1 MDSRS
6 AWPRRASERPGNPE
20 VTRSNSILAVLAVLG
35 LTILGVMLAFS
46 IPSSVF
52 PEMTFNRAII
62 LADSGDL
69 PPEQMIV
76 TVTRPLEEAAY
87 GVTGVSLVR
96 STTTRGSAEVDV
108 TFAESVDP
116 TTSFQLLNAALGEV
130 RGRLPN
136 GTLIDTRLL
145 TSGTFPVVDLSMS
158 SRIRTLPELTDVAF
172 YDIVPSLHRIPG
184 VYRVEMVGG
193 KYREYVVRIDPAKM
207 LAHDLGPDDVV
218 SGLAK
223 ANIIESAGRIVDT
236 HRMLL
241 TVVTANISQPEQVA
255 AIPIANVSGQPVMV
269 RDIGTVEIGIQEDYI
284 RTAAENGPALLIG
297 VSRQPSGNTVEISNQ
312 VKQLMEDF
320 HRRYPDVQFSLSYDQ
335 AALVT
340 ESFNSVRDAIVLG
353 LALAVLVVLIFTGS
367 PVSAIVAAIVVP
379 CTLAI
384 TFVVLKAFG
393 MSFNM
398 MTLGGLAAG
407 IGLFID
413 DAIVMIEAIHRARSL
428 GAATVQGVPAA
439 LKELGRPLFASTM
452 TVVLVFAPLVF
463 LSGVTGTFFRAL
475 AITLGAGLFISLL
488 IAIYFTPAL
497 EIAFER
503 IRGKAKPPGRIFDG
517 LRDLYLAAVKPFI
530 RVPALAVVLAL
541 VSGGTAYLLYS
552 SLGTDYLPALDEGA
566 FILDYNTPPQSSLD
580 DTLAMLAKIEAILK
594 STPEVAAFSVRTG
607 TQLGF
612 FLTES
617 NRGDIS
623 VRLKQRRSR
632 DIDAIMNDVRG
643 KILQRVPGVRIEFSQ
658 VIQDL
663 IGDLSGT
670 PEPVEVKIF
679 GSDEATIETTAR
691 RVADELRKI
700 TGMVD
705 VFDGIVLSNP
715 EEAIVVDETAAQRY
729 GISATDVHDALRSVV
744 EGSIAT
750 YVRVN
755 DRLYG
760 VRVRYPDNFHQDL
773 SSLSEVMLKTPSN
786 GRVPLSL
793 VTSLQFLGERP
804 ELDHERLRPVIHVTA
819 RLTDNLDLGTAMSEA
834 QSRIS
839 HLILPAGVTIEYG
852 GLYAQQQKAFGE
864 LALVLIAGAVVIF
877 LILVWEFGRL
887 APAVACLI
895 AAMASLTGSFAA
907 LWLTGITLNISSFM
921 GIIMV
926 AGITAKN
933 GILLL
938 DHAER
943 GLAGGLSSADSLIEA
958 AEIRL
963 RPILMTTLATAAG
976 LFPLA
981 LGIGAGAKVQQPLA
995 LAVIGGLVF
1004 AMLFA
1009 TPLAG
1014 GIYLL
1019 GTRETSKREPAE
1031 F

>member
-1 MDSRS
+1 M
-6 AWPRRASERPGNPE
+6 
-20 VTRSNSILAVLAVLG
+20 LAVVG
-35 LTILGVMLAFS
+35 LTILGVVLAFS

-52 PEMTFNRAII
+52 PEITFNRAII
-62 LADSGDL
+62 MADAGDL
-69 PPEQMIV
+69 PAEQMLV
-76 TVTRPLEEAAY
+76 AVTRPLEEAAY
-87 GVTGVSLVR
+87 GVIGVSLVR
-96 STTTRGSAEVDV
+96 STTTRGSTEVDV
-108 TFAESVDP
+108 TFSESVDP
-116 TTSFQLLNAALGEV
+116 TTSFELLNAALGEV

-136 GTLIDTRLL
+136 DTQIDTRLL
-145 TSGTFPVVDLSMS
+145 TTGTFPIVDMSMS
-158 SRIRTLPELTDVAF
+158 SRVRSLRELTDIAF

-184 VYRVEMVGG
+184 VYRVEMIGG
-193 KYREYVVRIDPAKM
+193 KYREYVVRIDPAKL
-207 LAHDLGPDDVV
+207 LAHDLAPDDVV

-223 ANIIESAGRIVDT
+223 ANIIESAGRITDS

-241 TVVTANISQPEQVA
+241 TVVTANIAQPEQVA
-255 AIPIANVSGQPVMV
+255 AVPIANVGGQPVMV
-269 RDIGTVEIGIQEDYI
+269 RDIGSVDVGIREDYI
-284 RTAAENGPALLIG
+284 RTAAEDGPALLIG
-297 VSRQPSGNTVEISNQ
+297 ISRQPSGNTVDISDQ
-312 VKQLMEDF
+312 TKQLMSAL
-320 HRRYPDVQFSLSYDQ
+320 RLRYPDVHFSLSYDQ

-340 ESFNSVRDAIVLG
+340 ESFKSVRDAIVLG
-353 LALAVLVVLIFTGS
+353 LVLAVLVVLLFTGS
-367 PVSAIVAAIVVP
+367 ILNAIIAAIVVP

-384 TFVVLKAFG
+384 TFVVMRAFG
-393 MSFNM
+393 LTFNM

-413 DAIVMIEAIHRARSL
+413 DAIVMIEGIHRARAGGIS
-428 GAATVQGVPAA
+428 ADEGVPAA
-439 LKELGRPLFASTM
+439 LKELSRPLFASTM
-452 TVVLVFAPLVF
+452 TVVLVFAPLIL

-475 AITLGAGLFISLL
+475 AVTLGAGLFISLL

-497 EIAFER
+497 EIALER
-503 IRGKAKPPGRIFDG
+503 MRRASRPAGKIFTAIRDA
-517 LRDLYLAAVKPFI
+517 YLAAVRPFV
-530 RVPALAVVLAL
+530 RVPALAIVLAIL
-541 VSGGTAYLLYS
+541 AAGASYILYRA
-552 SLGTDYLPALDEGA
+552 LGTDYLPALDEGA
-566 FILDYNTPPQSSLD
+566 FILDYSTPPQSTLD
-580 DTLAMLAKIEAILK
+580 DTLAMLARIEAILK

-617 NRGDIS
+617 NKGDIS
-623 VRLKQRRSR
+623 VRLKANRTRG
-632 DIDAIMNDVRG
+632 IDAIMDDVRG
-643 KILQRVPGVRIEFSQ
+643 KILTTVPGVRVEFAQ

-670 PEPVEVKIF
+670 PEPVEVKVF
-679 GSDEATIETTAR
+679 GSDEASITSTAR

-700 TGMVD
+700 PGMVD

-715 EEAIVVDETAAQRY
+715 EQAILVDEIAAERY
-729 GISATDVHDALRSVV
+729 GISATDVHATLRSVI
-744 EGSIAT
+744 EGTVAT
-750 YVRVN
+750 QVRVG

-760 VRVRYPDNFHQDL
+760 VRVRYPDNFHNDL
-773 SSLSEVMLKTPSN
+773 SSLSEVLLKTPAN

-793 VTSLQFLGERP
+793 VTTLKYLGERA
-804 ELDHERLRPVIHVTA
+804 EIDHERLRPVLHVTA
-819 RLTDNLDLGTAMSEA
+819 RLTDSLDLGTAIA
-834 QSRIS
+834 QAQRRLS
-839 HLILPAGVTIEYG
+839 HVILPAGVSLEYG
-852 GLYAQQQKAFGE
+852 GLYAEQQKAFGQ
-864 LALVLIAGAVVIF
+864 LSMVLLAGAVVIF

-887 APAVACLI
+887 APSIACLM
-895 AAMASLTGSFAA
+895 AAMASLAGSLAA
-907 LWLTGITLNISSFM
+907 LWLSDITLNISSFM

-938 DHAER
+938 DHAEHSIAS
-943 GLAGGLSSADSLIEA
+943 GLTPPDALIEA

-995 LAVIGGLVF
+995 LAVIGGLGF

-1019 GTRETSKREPAE
+1019 GTRAPRKPKAAP